1 LGCGECD
8 ECGEWVSGRV
18 GEVGGGAK
26 AGKEGLSGADSIID
40 RLNNDT
46 SRILVEFA
54 SNSVVIIIRGLG
66 RNWEQNLALYW
77 VSKYPPLLREPVLL
91 TGKEML
97 LDVMRLW
104 GQKRAGEKEDEAQLP
119 GIVE

>member
-1 LGCGECD
+1 MSSAFERTD
-8 ECGEWVSGRV
+8 ES
-18 GEVGGGAK
+18 
-26 AGKEGLSGADSIID
+26 
-40 RLNNDT
+40 N
-46 SRILVEFA
+46 SRRIRVEFSGNNNTRA
-54 SNSVVIIIRGLG
+54 RPGSKLGTKLGSV
-66 RNWEQNLALYW
+66 LALRA

-97 LDVMRLW
+97 LDVLRLW